1 MGWNPL
7 PQEETIP
14 MSDSKI
20 TASET
25 VLAECPGRALVFLKG
40 VAANRVIH
48 AQLAKV
54 GFTKA
59 EYQLGWKLL
68 HAAAGYTE
76 TLPSIPERSAAFE
89 AMEEIDG
96 WDEDGFRRIRS
107 ALERL
112 HPAQAEYVFAGGLAA
127 STGAQ
132 SVIGVKKLLD
142 RLRDLESGKGRKAT
156 HKDDL
161 AALDTLTGRGFDTA
175 ERERLRA
182 LVETAQTLADPDE
195 DALPADAD
203 STGPDPALV
212 ALYGWYKDWS
222 NTAHSVIKKRSHLI
236 TLGLAER
243 RPAKKAAAK
252 APKGD
257 G

>member
-1 MGWNPL
+1 
-7 PQEETIP
+7 
-14 MSDSKI
+14 MS
-20 TASET
+20 
-25 VLAECPGRALVFLKG
+25 GRALVFLKG

-59 EYQLGWKLL
+59 EYQSGWKLL
-68 HAAAGYTE
+68 HAAAGYNCRHCH
-76 TLPSIPERSAAFE
+76 RSPRDRRLSKRWRRSTA
-89 AMEEIDG
+89 

-112 HPAQAEYVFAGGLAA
+112 HPDQAEYVFAGGLAA

-195 DALPADAD
+195 EALPADAD

-236 TLGLAER
+236 ALGLAER